1 MSLRARLVAVLLMV
15 AVLGLAVAGSATFV
29 LQRSFLLDRVDEQ
42 LDDARIPARTAL
54 LADAANDAAAG
65 AGNSA
70 RRSLPS
76 GAYAEVRNRNGSTR
90 INATYSLSG
99 DSDAAPALPD
109 QLPGSGA
116 AGSRERFTAGAVEGG
131 GDFRVLA
138 ESLPRGGTLIV
149 AMPLDEVHDTLRR
162 LLVAEILVAAAVVGA
177 LSAMSWWLVGV
188 GLRPLR
194 RISQTAGAIA
204 DGDIGVLV
212 DHQPVVSTVEI
223 GAVRIN
229 ENDERHVYA
238 TSDGFFKV
246 SENLVQ
252 ILVEEAVPAGEID
265 VEDADNRVEQA
276 ENELS
281 EVSEDDE
288 EEGGRQRAEIERRRT
303 VAENLAKVAREYGE
317 G

>member
-1 MSLRARLVAVLLMV
+1 MSEGRDQQEGRQLFCRVITPEKVIYDGEVNMVVAR
-15 AVLGLAVAGSATFV
+15 
-29 LQRSFLLDRVDEQ
+29 
-42 LDDARIPARTAL
+42 
-54 LADAANDAAAG
+54 
-65 AGNSA
+65 
-70 RRSLPS
+70 
-76 GAYAEVRNRNGSTR
+76 
-90 INATYSLSG
+90 
-99 DSDAAPALPD
+99 
-109 QLPGSGA
+109 
-116 AGSRERFTAGAVEGG
+116 
-131 GDFRVLA
+131 
-138 ESLPRGGTLIV
+138 
-149 AMPLDEVHDTLRR
+149 
-162 LLVAEILVAAAVVGA
+162 
-177 LSAMSWWLVGV
+177 
-188 GLRPLR
+188 
-194 RISQTAGAIA
+194 IA